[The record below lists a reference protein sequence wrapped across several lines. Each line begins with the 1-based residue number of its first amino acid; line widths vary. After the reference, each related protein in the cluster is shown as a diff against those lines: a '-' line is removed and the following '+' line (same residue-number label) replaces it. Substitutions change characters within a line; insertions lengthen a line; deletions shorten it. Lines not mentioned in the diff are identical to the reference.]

1 MRAHRPPDP
10 SGDLRAGLLTSEHDL
25 PAPRRKQEKRRRAQA
40 TSPRRATEDVQRRYL
55 RISTL
60 RGLPDELTM
69 ALLLRR
75 TSRALLRRGSTWS
88 RSTEPVPPAFLTSL
102 DNPQTYFDSSEL
114 RAVGGLETQPQ
125 SLNAET
131 EKVLHDEAWRGVAKK
146 RGLLFESMVER
157 DIATQGAFV
166 PAAVMRSRHP

>member
-1 MRAHRPPDP
+1 
-10 SGDLRAGLLTSEHDL
+10 
-25 PAPRRKQEKRRRAQA
+25 
-40 TSPRRATEDVQRRYL
+40 
-55 RISTL
+55 
-60 RGLPDELTM
+60 M

-75 TSRALLRRGSTWS
+75 TTMRLMLRRGSTWS
-88 RSTEPVPPAFLTSL
+88 RSTDPAAPPPGFLTSL

-146 RGLLFESMVER
+146 RGLLFESMV
-157 DIATQGAFV
+157 DSDMAAHGAFA

>member
-1 MRAHRPPDP
+1 
-10 SGDLRAGLLTSEHDL
+10 
-25 PAPRRKQEKRRRAQA
+25 
-40 TSPRRATEDVQRRYL
+40 
-55 RISTL
+55 
-60 RGLPDELTM
+60 M

-75 TSRALLRRGSTWS
+75 TTLRALLRRGSTWS
-88 RSTEPVPPAFLTSL
+88 RSTEPNAPPAFLTSL

-125 SLNAET
+125 PLNAET

-146 RGLLFESMVER
+146 RGLMLESLVDAEV
-157 DIATQGAFV
+157 AAHGAFA

>member
-1 MRAHRPPDP
+1 MI
-10 SGDLRAGLLTSEHDL
+10 SQ
-25 PAPRRKQEKRRRAQA
+25 RREGNTEKRRPCTGHKAA
-40 TSPRRATEDVQRRYL
+40 PLHSDVQQGYL
-55 RISTL
+55 RTSTL
-60 RGLPDELTM
+60 AEGCPM

-75 TSRALLRRGSTWS
+75 TTLRALLRRGSTWS

-157 DIATQGAFV
+157 DIATQGAFA

>member
-1 MRAHRPPDP
+1 
-10 SGDLRAGLLTSEHDL
+10 
-25 PAPRRKQEKRRRAQA
+25 
-40 TSPRRATEDVQRRYL
+40 
-55 RISTL
+55 
-60 RGLPDELTM
+60 M

-75 TSRALLRRGSTWS
+75 NIMRAMRRGSTWS
-88 RSTEPVPPAFLTSL
+88 RSTDPAAPPAFLTSL

-157 DIATQGAFV
+157 DIATQGAFA
-166 PAAVMRSRHP
+166 PAAVLLLAALKLVTSTGGIVVSPRDPATTSYKGAGYGG

>member
-1 MRAHRPPDP
+1 
-10 SGDLRAGLLTSEHDL
+10 
-25 PAPRRKQEKRRRAQA
+25 
-40 TSPRRATEDVQRRYL
+40 
-55 RISTL
+55 
-60 RGLPDELTM
+60 M

-75 TSRALLRRGSTWS
+75 NIMRAMRRGSTWS
-88 RSTEPVPPAFLTSL
+88 RSTDPAAPPAFLTSL

-146 RGLLFESMVER
+146 RGLLFESMVES
-157 DIATQGAFV
+157 DIAAHGAFA

>member
-1 MRAHRPPDP
+1 
-10 SGDLRAGLLTSEHDL
+10 
-25 PAPRRKQEKRRRAQA
+25 
-40 TSPRRATEDVQRRYL
+40 
-55 RISTL
+55 
-60 RGLPDELTM
+60 M

-75 TSRALLRRGSTWS
+75 TPMRALLRRGSTWS

-125 SLNAET
+125 PLNAET

-146 RGLLFESMVER
+146 RGLLFESMV
-157 DIATQGAFV
+157 DSDVAANGAFA

>member
-1 MRAHRPPDP
+1 MISQRREGNKG
-10 SGDLRAGLLTSEHDL
+10 SGAVLN
-25 PAPRRKQEKRRRAQA
+25 RRAPTAPQKE
-40 TSPRRATEDVQRRYL
+40 SPASYK
-55 RISTL
+55 
-60 RGLPDELTM
+60 LPEGCPM

-75 TSRALLRRGSTWS
+75 TTMMALLRRGSTWS

-125 SLNAET
+125 PLNAET

-146 RGLLFESMVER
+146 RGLMLESLVDAEV
-157 DIATQGAFV
+157 AAHGAFA

>member
-1 MRAHRPPDP
+1 MHKQRA
-10 SGDLRAGLLTSEHDL
+10 LTTPEKESSEV
-25 PAPRRKQEKRRRAQA
+25 PASYQLAEGCP
-40 TSPRRATEDVQRRYL
+40 
-55 RISTL
+55 
-60 RGLPDELTM
+60 M

-75 TSRALLRRGSTWS
+75 NIMRAMRRGSTWS
-88 RSTEPVPPAFLTSL
+88 RSTDPAAPPAFLTSL

-125 SLNAET
+125 SLTAET

-157 DIATQGAFV
+157 DIATQGAFA

>member
-1 MRAHRPPDP
+1 
-10 SGDLRAGLLTSEHDL
+10 
-25 PAPRRKQEKRRRAQA
+25 
-40 TSPRRATEDVQRRYL
+40 
-55 RISTL
+55 
-60 RGLPDELTM
+60 M

-75 TSRALLRRGSTWS
+75 NIMRAMRRGSTWS
-88 RSTEPVPPAFLTSL
+88 RSTDPAAPPAFLTSL

-125 SLNAET
+125 SLTAET

-157 DIATQGAFV
+157 DIATQGAFA

>member
-1 MRAHRPPDP
+1 
-10 SGDLRAGLLTSEHDL
+10 
-25 PAPRRKQEKRRRAQA
+25 
-40 TSPRRATEDVQRRYL
+40 
-55 RISTL
+55 
-60 RGLPDELTM
+60 M

-75 TSRALLRRGSTWS
+75 TPLRALLRRGSTWS
-88 RSTEPVPPAFLTSL
+88 RSTDPAAPAAFLTSL

-125 SLNAET
+125 PLNAET

-157 DIATQGAFV
+157 DIATQGAFA

>member
-1 MRAHRPPDP
+1 
-10 SGDLRAGLLTSEHDL
+10 
-25 PAPRRKQEKRRRAQA
+25 
-40 TSPRRATEDVQRRYL
+40 
-55 RISTL
+55 
-60 RGLPDELTM
+60 M

-75 TSRALLRRGSTWS
+75 TPLRALLRRGSTWS
-88 RSTEPVPPAFLTSL
+88 RSTDPVPPAFLTSL

-125 SLNAET
+125 ALNAET

-146 RGLLFESMVER
+146 RGLLFESMV
-157 DIATQGAFV
+157 DSDVAANGAFA

>member
-1 MRAHRPPDP
+1 
-10 SGDLRAGLLTSEHDL
+10 
-25 PAPRRKQEKRRRAQA
+25 
-40 TSPRRATEDVQRRYL
+40 
-55 RISTL
+55 
-60 RGLPDELTM
+60 M

-75 TSRALLRRGSTWS
+75 TTMRALLRRGSTWS

-114 RAVGGLETQPQ
+114 RAVGGLETQPP
-125 SLNAET
+125 LTAET

-157 DIATQGAFV
+157 DIATQGAFA

>member
-1 MRAHRPPDP
+1 
-10 SGDLRAGLLTSEHDL
+10 
-25 PAPRRKQEKRRRAQA
+25 
-40 TSPRRATEDVQRRYL
+40 
-55 RISTL
+55 
-60 RGLPDELTM
+60 M

-75 TSRALLRRGSTWS
+75 TTMRALRRGSTWS

-125 SLNAET
+125 SLTAET

-157 DIATQGAFV
+157 DIATQGAFA

>member
-1 MRAHRPPDP
+1 
-10 SGDLRAGLLTSEHDL
+10 
-25 PAPRRKQEKRRRAQA
+25 
-40 TSPRRATEDVQRRYL
+40 
-55 RISTL
+55 
-60 RGLPDELTM
+60 M
-69 ALLLRR
+69 ALLLLRR
-75 TSRALLRRGSTWS
+75 TTLRAMRRGSTWS
-88 RSTEPVPPAFLTSL
+88 RSTDPAAPPPGFLTSL

-157 DIATQGAFV
+157 DIATQGAS
-166 PAAVMRSRHP
+166 SRPEADAKPGTGSGIATGSGGGAS

>member
-1 MRAHRPPDP
+1 
-10 SGDLRAGLLTSEHDL
+10 
-25 PAPRRKQEKRRRAQA
+25 
-40 TSPRRATEDVQRRYL
+40 
-55 RISTL
+55 
-60 RGLPDELTM
+60 M

-75 TSRALLRRGSTWS
+75 TTLRALLRRGSTWS
-88 RSTEPVPPAFLTSL
+88 RSTEPNAPPAFLTSL

-125 SLNAET
+125 SLSAET

-146 RGLLFESMVER
+146 RGLMLESLVEN
-157 DIATQGAFV
+157 DMAPHGAFA

>member
-1 MRAHRPPDP
+1 
-10 SGDLRAGLLTSEHDL
+10 
-25 PAPRRKQEKRRRAQA
+25 
-40 TSPRRATEDVQRRYL
+40 
-55 RISTL
+55 
-60 RGLPDELTM
+60 M

-75 TSRALLRRGSTWS
+75 TTLRALLRRGSTWS
-88 RSTEPVPPAFLTSL
+88 RSTDPAAPPAFLTSL

-125 SLNAET
+125 SLSAET

-146 RGLLFESMVER
+146 RGLLFESIVEN
-157 DIATQGAFV
+157 DMATHGAFA

>member
-1 MRAHRPPDP
+1 
-10 SGDLRAGLLTSEHDL
+10 
-25 PAPRRKQEKRRRAQA
+25 
-40 TSPRRATEDVQRRYL
+40 
-55 RISTL
+55 
-60 RGLPDELTM
+60 M

-75 TSRALLRRGSTWS
+75 TTMRALLRRGSTWS
-88 RSTEPVPPAFLTSL
+88 RSTDPAAPPAFLTSL

-125 SLNAET
+125 SLSAET

-146 RGLLFESMVER
+146 RGLLFESMV
-157 DIATQGAFV
+157 DSDMAAHGAFA

>member
-1 MRAHRPPDP
+1 
-10 SGDLRAGLLTSEHDL
+10 
-25 PAPRRKQEKRRRAQA
+25 
-40 TSPRRATEDVQRRYL
+40 
-55 RISTL
+55 
-60 RGLPDELTM
+60 M

-75 TSRALLRRGSTWS
+75 TTRLMLRRGSTWS

-125 SLNAET
+125 ALNAET

-146 RGLLFESMVER
+146 RGLLFESMV
-157 DIATQGAFV
+157 DSDVAAHGAFA

>member
-1 MRAHRPPDP
+1 
-10 SGDLRAGLLTSEHDL
+10 
-25 PAPRRKQEKRRRAQA
+25 
-40 TSPRRATEDVQRRYL
+40 
-55 RISTL
+55 
-60 RGLPDELTM
+60 M

-75 TSRALLRRGSTWS
+75 TPMRALLRRGSTWS
-88 RSTEPVPPAFLTSL
+88 RSTEPNAPPAFLTSL

-125 SLNAET
+125 ALSAET

-146 RGLLFESMVER
+146 RGLLFESLVDSDM
-157 DIATQGAFV
+157 AAQGAFA